1 MRTVLHVFPSFVLGG
16 SQSRFLKML
25 ERWPA
30 DIAHRVLPIDGR
42 LDAASLASPIGR
54 LEQVAFVAV
63 KGRGFANRAKLR
75 NLLAAISPDCLVTY
89 NWGAIEAV
97 YANLPRLARH
107 VHVEDGFGPEEAS
120 RRLPRRSWARA
131 VGLRLAGA
139 ELLVP
144 SLTLQSIALTEW
156 HINPRRVHLVPNGV
170 RVPAQGIVEDNSS
183 ICNPRWADGRT
194 VIGVVGALR
203 PEKRVDRFLE
213 ALASLPDCVALI
225 AGDGPERDE
234 LERATLRFGLTERV
248 QFLGQID
255 DPARVYRVIDLLA
268 LTSDTEQLPM
278 SVLEAMAHCLPV
290 VATQVG
296 DVAHC
301 VAVENRPF
309 VVARDVKAIAAAI
322 QCLALD
328 DKLRVSVGRSNL
340 LRVQEAYGFESMCNR
355 WLELMLGH

>member
-1 MRTVLHVFPSFVLGG
+1 
-16 SQSRFLKML
+16 
-25 ERWPA
+25 
-30 DIAHRVLPIDGR
+30 
-42 LDAASLASPIGR
+42 
-54 LEQVAFVAV
+54 
-63 KGRGFANRAKLR
+63 
-75 NLLAAISPDCLVTY
+75 
-89 NWGAIEAV
+89 
-97 YANLPRLARH
+97 
-107 VHVEDGFGPEEAS
+107 
-120 RRLPRRSWARA
+120 
-131 VGLRLAGA
+131 
-139 ELLVP
+139 
-144 SLTLQSIALTEW
+144 
-156 HINPRRVHLVPNGV
+156 
-170 RVPAQGIVEDNSS
+170 
-183 ICNPRWADGRT
+183 
-194 VIGVVGALR
+194 
-203 PEKRVDRFLE
+203 
-213 ALASLPDCVALI
+213 VALI